1 MSRPDSAIPSVAML
15 LMMAMLAAVAAQTP
29 PVAVASPPPPAGS
42 VCGGCQKYL
51 APPIDQALTGL
62 PALYCCNGTG
72 ATLVLVSSTSSG
84 TTIYTT
90 AACLTKL
97 LPPTPA
103 TGAFAGP
110 FTDGACSIPY
120 LGTTIKA
127 AGGMP
132 APSALRAIVVA
143 ALGVV
148 MMMCML

>member
-1 MSRPDSAIPSVAML
+1 
-15 LMMAMLAAVAAQTP
+15 MAY
-29 PVAVASPPPPAGS
+29 PPPPAGS
-42 VCGGCQKYL
+42 VCGGCQRYL
-51 APPIDQALTGL
+51 ATPVDQSLTGL

-90 AACLTKL
+90 AVCLTQL

-110 FTDGACSIPY
+110 FTDGNCSSPY

-127 AGGMP
+127 ADGMP
-132 APSALRAIVVA
+132 APSALRAIIVA